1 MTNVSLLLIP
11 CFVILCQVG
20 VIIATD
26 ELQSSLLAGSN
37 GDSNVTLPKKDEKE
51 IEVGMKILMVSKISA
66 QNSKNFIKFC
76 LNILKLIS
84 YVKEYNKV
92 LTSEQF
98 GKILQIY
105 GSPNK
110 SKSALV
116 SWKACK

>member
-66 QNSKNFIKFC
+66 
-76 LNILKLIS
+76 
-84 YVKEYNKV
+84 
-92 LTSEQF
+92 
-98 GKILQIY
+98 
-105 GSPNK
+105 
-110 SKSALV
+110 
-116 SWKACK
+116 